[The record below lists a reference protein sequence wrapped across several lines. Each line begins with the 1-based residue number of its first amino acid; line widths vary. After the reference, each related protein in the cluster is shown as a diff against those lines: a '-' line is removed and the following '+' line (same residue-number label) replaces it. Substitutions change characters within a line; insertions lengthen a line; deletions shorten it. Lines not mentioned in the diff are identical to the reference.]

1 MENPGPAVTM
11 GFGRFTGSQHLN
23 VTGNV
28 AHGVAAGMVMFEDD
42 AYDDPQLAARGFF
55 ATLTHPECGTH
66 RYPGILWQMS
76 KTPGTIRR
84 PACCLGEHNDYVYR
98 ELLGMPA

>member
-1 MENPGPAVTM
+1 M
-11 GFGRFTGSQHLN
+11 QLLQ
-23 VTGNV
+23 

-42 AYDDPQLAARGFF
+42 AYDDPHLNARGFF

-66 RYPGILWQMS
+66 RYPGILWNMS
-76 KTPGTIRR
+76 KTPGTIRC

-98 ELLGMPA
+98 ELLGMDTTEIDRLRQAGHIGDAYIGV